1 MDKIYCI
8 KEGYVCRE
16 EYNQNVQ
23 IESGDQFQDE
33 VYQRAR
39 QILDE
44 HKYKKVLDIGCGSSF
59 KLIKYFRDR
68 PFVGLDLEPNLSW
81 LRETYPYFDYR
92 LSDYDNPPQDEFDL
106 VICSDVIEHVL
117 EPDLMIDFINNI
129 NFKRLVISTPERD
142 IIQQV
147 QREMNWN
154 VKENGPPANI
164 CHVREW
170 TKGEFAEYI
179 SQTFDIEEHF
189 ITPIQVECQVIVATK
204 KK

>member
-1 MDKIYCI
+1 MSKNYCI

-16 EYNQNVQ
+16 EYHQNVQ
-23 IESGDQFQDE
+23 IGSDDKFQDE

-44 HKYKKVLDIGCGSSF
+44 HKYTKVLDIGCGSSY
-59 KLIKYFRDR
+59 KLIKYFRDK
-68 PFVGLDLEPNLSW
+68 PFTGLDLEPNLAW
-81 LRETYPYFDYR
+81 LKETYPYFDYR
-92 LSDYDNPPQDEFDL
+92 LSDYDNPPEDNFDL

-117 EPDLMIDFINNI
+117 DPDQMIDFINSI
-129 NFKRLVISTPERD
+129 DFKHLVLSTPERA
-142 IIQQV
+142 IIQEV
-147 QREMNWN
+147 QRKMGWD

-170 TKGEFAEYI
+170 TKDEFAEYV
-179 SQTFDIEEHF
+179 SQTFDIEEHY
-189 ITPIQVECQVIVATK
+189 ITPIQVECQVVVATK